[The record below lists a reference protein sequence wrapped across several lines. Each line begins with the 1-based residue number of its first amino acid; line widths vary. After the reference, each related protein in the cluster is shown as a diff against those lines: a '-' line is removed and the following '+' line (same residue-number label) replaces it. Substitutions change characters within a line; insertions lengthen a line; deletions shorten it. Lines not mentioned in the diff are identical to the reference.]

1 MRPYVVALDQGTTSS
16 RAILFN
22 QAGEI
27 VSRAQHPFRQIYPQP
42 GWVEHDPLDIWAT
55 EKRALAE
62 AVGAAHIDPKQIAA
76 IGITNQRET
85 TILWDRAT
93 GQPVH
98 NAIVWQCRR
107 TAPLC
112 DELKEQ
118 GLGPLVTER
127 TGLLI
132 DAYFSGTKIR
142 WLLDHVPGARQRA
155 ERGELCA
162 GTVDSW
168 LIWNLTGGAAHVTDY
183 SNASRTML
191 FNIHDLRWDADLCAA
206 LDIPVSLLPEPLPSC
221 HLYGRVAPGIPGLE
235 DLAGIPICGS
245 AGDQPAALFGQAC
258 FAPGQAKNTYG
269 TGCFTLMN
277 VGDAPVASQAGLVT
291 SVAWSLNGRTT
302 YALEGSVF
310 NAGSTIQ
317 WLRDELG
324 LISSA
329 PECDRLAESV
339 PDSGGVY
346 VVPAFTGLGAPYW
359 DMYARGCLIGIT
371 RGTTR
376 EHIIRAAQESIAY
389 QSYDLVEAM
398 EKDTGIHLTELSVDG
413 GASRDKFLMQFQADI
428 LGKQV
433 RRPMI
438 RETTALG
445 AAYLAGL
452 ATGFWR
458 DLEEIKAQWTLDS
471 LYTPNMDQ
479 PQRDKLLRGWHKA
492 VGRSCGWVDP
502 EEG

>member
-1 MRPYVVALDQGTTSS
+1 MEPYVVALDQGTTSS

-22 QAGEI
+22 RAGEI

-42 GWVEHDPLDIWAT
+42 GWVEHDPADIWAT

-191 FNIHDLRWDADLCAA
+191 FNIHTLRWDADLCAA
-206 LDIPVSLLPEPLPSC
+206 LGIPLSLLPEPLPNC
-221 HLYGRVAPGIPGLE
+221 HTYGAVAPGIPDLE

-258 FAPGQAKNTYG
+258 FTPGQAKNTYG

-277 VGDAPVASQAGLVT
+277 VGDAPVASRSGLVT

-359 DMYARGCLIGIT
+359 DMYARGTIVGLT

-376 EHIIRAAQESIAY
+376 AHIARAVLDAIAL
-389 QSYDLVEAM
+389 QVADLVRAM
-398 EKDTGIHLTELSVDG
+398 NADAPCPITTLRVDG
-413 GASRDKFLMQFQADI
+413 GASVSDIMMQTQAD
-428 LGKQV
+428 LLRLPVDRPAQV
-433 RRPMI
+433 
-438 RETTALG
+438 ETTAFG
-445 AAYLAGL
+445 AAALAGL
-452 ATGFWR
+452 SAGVWSG
-458 DLEEIKAQWTLDS
+458 LEELEALRRSQHVFL
-471 LYTPNMDQ
+471 
-479 PQRDKLLRGWHKA
+479 PQRPEGDCEAQYRQWRRAVDRSLRWIEND
-492 VGRSCGWVDP
+492 V
-502 EEG
+502 